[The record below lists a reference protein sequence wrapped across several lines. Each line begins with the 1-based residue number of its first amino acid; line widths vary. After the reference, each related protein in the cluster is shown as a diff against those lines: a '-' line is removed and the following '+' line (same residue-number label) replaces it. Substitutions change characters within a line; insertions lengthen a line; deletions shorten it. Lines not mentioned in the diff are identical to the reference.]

1 MIKGKL
7 RIRETRYQ
15 TEKEHTKKDRQT
27 DRRLTTDDGE
37 VVQRKAYTQ
46 LKGL

>member
-7 RIRETRYQ
+7 RIRETLYQ
-15 TEKEHTKKDRQT
+15 TEKEHTKKTDRQT

-37 VVQRKAYTQ
+37 VVQRKAYT
-46 LKGL
+46 